1 MLCVY
6 VSGSHRIIETDY
18 DDAITVVSSGG
29 WGGSHGDR
37 YHAGSCPSQDERE
50 RIKTFFF
57 LLRPDHQ
64 IHYRESISVW
74 NTSLLCTVKRT
85 DQNLFILINQNT
97 LFISDHYKLKR
108 CEFFVFS
115 TDPNTL
121 MN

>member
-37 YHAGSCPSQDERE
+37 YHAVSCPSQDERE

-57 LLRPDHQ
+57 FSVQTIRFITESRFLFGIQACYVLSKELTPIYSSLETKIRYSFLTIINLRDA
-64 IHYRESISVW
+64 SF
-74 NTSLLCTVKRT
+74 
-85 DQNLFILINQNT
+85 LFSALIQT
-97 LFISDHYKLKR
+97 R
-108 CEFFVFS
+108 
-115 TDPNTL
+115 
-121 MN
+121 